1 MSNTDRKL
9 IDAYEMVIADL
20 SEAEGYE
27 ADIKAI
33 AIGALGSRLY
43 ELTDVWPFFDIVSQL
58 EEDEDNA

>member
-9 IDAYEMVIADL
+9 IDAYELVIADL

-33 AIGALGSRLY
+33 TIGALGGRLY
-43 ELTDVWPFFDIVSQL
+43 ELTDVWPFFDIVKQL
-58 EEDEDNA
+58 EEEDNG